1 MPPCWITEVL
11 IHSFTPVQKR
21 ERERPKWM
29 ITMISLCYTGWQ
41 VCVIWDSR
49 FKKNPPS
56 MNQCAFFVSSGTSKI
71 HLILNILSNKHQ
83 HPVNIQPS
91 NIQSK
96 IILATSFF
104 YGLAFLLQFVMTIC
118 IPAAQMVI
126 IAAKRLDAQWGIW
139 RDIMIFL
146 LQGIIPMIPAD
157 ICMSYSVN
165 DQ

>member
-104 YGLAFLLQFVMTIC
+104 MVWHFYSSLWWLFAFQLHKWSSLLPSGWMLSEEFEGTSWFFYC
-118 IPAAQMVI
+118 
-126 IAAKRLDAQWGIW
+126 KG
-139 RDIMIFL
+139 
-146 LQGIIPMIPAD
+146 
-157 ICMSYSVN
+157 
-165 DQ
+165 